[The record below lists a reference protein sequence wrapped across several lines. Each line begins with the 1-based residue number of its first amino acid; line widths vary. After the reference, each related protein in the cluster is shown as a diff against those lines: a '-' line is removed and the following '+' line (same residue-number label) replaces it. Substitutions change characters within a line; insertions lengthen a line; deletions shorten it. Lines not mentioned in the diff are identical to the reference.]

1 MTASPVMGHAAVP
14 GPLVS
19 VLVVDDE
26 PISRA
31 VLTGQLTQ
39 LGYRAVGAADGLE
52 ALAALQTLTIDL
64 VLLDVQM
71 PRMSGVEVLEL
82 MQRDEALHWVPVIV
96 VSAGNQ
102 VEDVMRCLALGAE
115 DYTVKP
121 FNPTLL
127 NARIRAVVARKQ
139 GLDRERAAHADL
151 RGRQARA
158 QQLLEQVLPPAI
170 ITRLT
175 QGEEAIADTIPDAT
189 VMFADLANFTGLSER
204 LPARRVVRMLDRVFS
219 TFDLLAEQVG
229 AEIIKTQ
236 GDAYLVASNVLV
248 PQPNHPAVMA
258 DLALAMREAMGTLRA
273 ETDLPLEVRIGIHT
287 GPVVAGSVGV
297 RKLSYDIWGD
307 TVNVASRM
315 ESHGIVGQI
324 QVSEATYNR
333 LHTSHH
339 LTARGVIPIKGKGE
353 LPTYLLHGRLAV

>member
-1 MTASPVMGHAAVP
+1 MGYTTATSPS
-14 GPLVS
+14 VS

-31 VLTGQLTQ
+31 VLSGQLTQ
-39 LGYRAVGAADGLE
+39 LGYRVLGAADGVE
-52 ALAALQTLTIDL
+52 ALAALQTLSIDL
-64 VLLDVQM
+64 MLLDMQM
-71 PRMSGVEVLEL
+71 PRMSGIEVLEL
-82 MQRDEALHWVPVIV
+82 MQRDPVLHWVPVIV

-102 VEDVMRCLALGAE
+102 TEDVTRCLALGAE

-127 NARIRAVVARKQ
+127 HARIRAVLARKQ
-139 GLDRERAAHADL
+139 NLDRERAAHADL
-151 RGRQARA
+151 QSRQARA

-170 ITRLT
+170 VARLT
-175 QGEEAIADTIPDAT
+175 QGEAAIADTIPDAT

-229 AEIIKTQ
+229 VEIIKTQ
-236 GDAYLVASNVLV
+236 GDAYLVASNVLISR
-248 PQPNHPAVMA
+248 PDHPAAIA
-258 DLALAMREAMGTLRA
+258 DLALAMREAMATLRA

-287 GPVVAGSVGV
+287 GAVVAGSVGV

-307 TVNVASRM
+307 TVNMASRM

-324 QVSEATYNR
+324 QVSEATYER
-333 LHTSHH
+333 LRTNYE
-339 LTARGVIPIKGKGE
+339 LTARGFIPIKGKGE
-353 LPTYLLHGRLAV
+353 LPTYLLHCRTTRTSPSL